1 MAAEWMILVLFL
13 LIAVFLLSGYPVA
26 LVLAGASVLCALLAY
41 ALGLFD
47 LGLLRAI
54 PSRLYGIA
62 QNPILLTIPM
72 FILMGNILER
82 SGVASDLLAALS
94 ALLRGMRG
102 GLGCAVV
109 LVGVLMGASTGIVG
123 ATVVTLGIFAL
134 PSLLKEKYPAEFS
147 SGLICATGTLGQL
160 VPPSIILILLG
171 DTLSAS
177 WQNTQLR
184 LNNFSP
190 SVISVGDL
198 FAAALFPS
206 LMLGAMYL
214 VYVLWTQRSSRTP
227 LAEVAANAIA
237 TREATAQELAGVA
250 QEAGVQEAAGVQKVT
265 GMREAGVRGTVG
277 VPEDAVMQEAAVA
290 RGEAQRSQEGAVGVP
305 KAVPAGDV
313 AMDGASVAAVAEQ
326 AVSSGGVGVDGA
338 SVVAVA
344 VPMAGGRM
352 WMAILFPC
360 ALIVAVLGSIIA
372 GIAAPSE
379 ASAVGVLAAIA
390 VAKFKGVLSA
400 DLLREAAHATVK
412 TSAMIFLILIGAS
425 FFSLV
430 FRGLGG
436 DDVVHTLAADI
447 GAAGISPWWIFIL
460 VMLLMFALG
469 FVLDFI
475 EIIYIVVPVVVPLLT
490 AAGFDPLWLGV
501 MICVN
506 LQTSFLTPPFGFSL
520 FYYRSIAPASIAT
533 TQIYKGVIPF
543 IVIQLLALVV
553 LALFPEIATWL
564 PTAIYG

>member
-1 MAAEWMILVLFL
+1 MFL

-227 LAEVAANAIA
+227 LAEAAANAIA
-237 TREATAQELAGVA
+237 TREATAQELARVA

-305 KAVPAGDV
+305 GQAVMQEAAVARGEAQRSQEGAVGVPEAVPAGGV

-338 SVVAVA
+338 SVAAVA
-344 VPMAGGRM
+344 
-352 WMAILFPC
+352 
-360 ALIVAVLGSIIA
+360 
-372 GIAAPSE
+372 
-379 ASAVGVLAAIA
+379 
-390 VAKFKGVLSA
+390 
-400 DLLREAAHATVK
+400 
-412 TSAMIFLILIGAS
+412 
-425 FFSLV
+425 
-430 FRGLGG
+430 
-436 DDVVHTLAADI
+436 
-447 GAAGISPWWIFIL
+447 
-460 VMLLMFALG
+460 
-469 FVLDFI
+469 
-475 EIIYIVVPVVVPLLT
+475 
-490 AAGFDPLWLGV
+490 
-501 MICVN
+501 
-506 LQTSFLTPPFGFSL
+506 
-520 FYYRSIAPASIAT
+520 
-533 TQIYKGVIPF
+533 
-543 IVIQLLALVV
+543 
-553 LALFPEIATWL
+553 
-564 PTAIYG
+564 

>member
-94 ALLRGMRG
+94 VLLRRIRG

-214 VYVLWTQRSSRTP
+214 AYVLWTQRSSRAPVART
-227 LAEVAANAIA
+227 AANAITTQGA
-237 TREATAQELAGVA
+237 TT
-250 QEAGVQEAAGVQKVT
+250 VQ
-265 GMREAGVRGTVG
+265 
-277 VPEDAVMQEAAVA
+277 EDAVMQEAAAQGTVQSPQEGAAQEAAGA
-290 RGEAQRSQEGAVGVP
+290 REAAQRGQAGAVGVP
-305 KAVPAGDV
+305 MQAVPTV
-313 AMDGASVAAVAEQ
+313 GAPMGAELMQ
-326 AVSSGGVGVDGA
+326 AVP
-338 SVVAVA
+338 
-344 VPMAGGRM
+344 PMAGARM
-352 WMAILFPC
+352 WMAIVFPC

-379 ASAVGVLAAIA
+379 ASAVGVLAAMV
-390 VAKFKGVLSA
+390 VARFKGVLSA
-400 DLLREAAHATVK
+400 ELLRGAAHATVK
-412 TSAMIFLILIGAS
+412 TSAMIFFILIGAS

-475 EIIYIVVPVVVPLLT
+475 EIIYIVVPVIVPLLT

-543 IVIQLLALVV
+543 IVIQLLALVL
-553 LALFPEIATWL
+553 LALFPGVATWL
-564 PTAIYG
+564 PAAIYG